1 MAKTDEYPVSHRDR
15 LTKGA
20 MKKQPTIRFLGTV
33 LFATLVSSSA
43 THAQLGLPKTGLPHR
58 GAIGAGIHPAL
69 AGNPKLQAASDP
81 VVVIIKDRKAVPSFG
96 TQGRGSLPRANQRG
110 VTVVVAG

>member
-1 MAKTDEYPVSHRDR
+1 MAKTDEFPVSRRAR
-15 LTKGA
+15 LTKSA
-20 MKKQPTIRFLGTV
+20 MNKQTAIRFLSTV

-43 THAQLGLPKTGLPHR
+43 THAQFGLPKTGLPHR
-58 GAIGAGIHPAL
+58 GVIAAGMHPAL

-81 VVVIIKDRKAVPSFG
+81 VVTIIDGRKAVPSFS
-96 TQGRGSLPRANQRG
+96 TQGKGSLPRTNQRG